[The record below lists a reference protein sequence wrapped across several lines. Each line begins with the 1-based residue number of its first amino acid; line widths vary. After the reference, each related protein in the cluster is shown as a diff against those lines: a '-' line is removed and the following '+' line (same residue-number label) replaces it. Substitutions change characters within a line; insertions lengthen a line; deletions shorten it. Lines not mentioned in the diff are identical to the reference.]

1 MSSGY
6 LVDTHILLWVLNA
19 DSRLSDQ
26 HRDIFHAGKDVTVSA
41 ISVAEIAIKK
51 SLGKITLS
59 GNIVDILRSNG
70 IPILSVNEQHAARLE
85 HLPLHHRDPFDRLLV
100 AQARA
105 ENMAI
110 VSSDSLLDD
119 YGVRRIWGA
128 DRHPR
133 ATRRQVRGGT

>member
-26 HRDIFHAGKDVTVSA
+26 HRDIFLAGKDVTVSA
-41 ISVAEIAIKK
+41 ISVAEIVIKK

-85 HLPLHHRDPFDRLLV
+85 HLPLHHRDPFDRLLI
-100 AQARA
+100 AQAQIEGLTLVTA
-105 ENMAI
+105 
-110 VSSDSLLDD
+110 
-119 YGVRRIWGA
+119 G
-128 DRHPR
+128 
-133 ATRRQVRGGT
+133 RQFTAYDVALF